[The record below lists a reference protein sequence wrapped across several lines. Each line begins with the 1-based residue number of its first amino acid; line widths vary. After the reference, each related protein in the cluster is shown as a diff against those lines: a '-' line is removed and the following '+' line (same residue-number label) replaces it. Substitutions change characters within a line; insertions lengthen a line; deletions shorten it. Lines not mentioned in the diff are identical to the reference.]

1 MATRSEV
8 HTWLKALQ
16 GPAAGPAGS
25 KVALAVCIYLA
36 QPDIPDV
43 ASFLGAELS
52 SVSSC
57 ETGPEQDM
65 QLSVGGRSYR
75 LPRLPDPMCC
85 PVGGWGR
92 EMFMAMNPA
101 MTGAPMPIGSG
112 LDDIMNMMSKKMF
125 SAAGDGSVLTV
136 EQFCTVLGKAMKA
149 ADGVKRKGNA
159 VLSYLS
165 RTREGWDSSED
176 MSATMNRSD

>member
-65 QLSVGGRSYR
+65 QLSVGGALISAAAAARPHV
-75 LPRLPDPMCC
+75 LPR
-85 PVGGWGR
+85 
-92 EMFMAMNPA
+92 
-101 MTGAPMPIGSG
+101 
-112 LDDIMNMMSKKMF
+112 
-125 SAAGDGSVLTV
+125 DGSVLTV

-165 RTREGWDSSED
+165 RTRE
-176 MSATMNRSD
+176 